1 MKNYIDISKNLANI
15 IRIKRSELN
24 ITQEKLAEM
33 SSIDYKHIQN
43 LESMKRI
50 NDPRLS
56 TLLKL
61 TEALKIDIDELMKKI
76 VGE

>member
-15 IRIKRSELN
+15 IRIKRNELN

-61 TEALKIDIDELMKKI
+61 TEALKINIDELMKKI